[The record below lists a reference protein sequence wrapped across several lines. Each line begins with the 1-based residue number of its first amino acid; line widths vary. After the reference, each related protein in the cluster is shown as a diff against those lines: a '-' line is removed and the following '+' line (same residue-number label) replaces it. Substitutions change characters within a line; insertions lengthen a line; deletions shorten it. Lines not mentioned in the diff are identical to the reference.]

1 MISRYVYHSSET
13 QGLALLKP
21 SVSTHGER
29 WVYATKDIVMAALF
43 LSRKGGDLTC
53 AVGRDIESDIPYVCE
68 RFAGAFDYRYAN
80 VSGSIYVLPSETF
93 MENKTQWEEEVVSE
107 SEVTPV
113 EEMRIDDVKGCL
125 IQQSD
130 NGRLKI
136 LFYPNRIAEIPDD
149 DEDLVYRGVI
159 WTRKMGERMLENFRK
174 YHPHLI
180 SRIQK
185 GLEENRYLNN
195 GFYAERK

>member
-1 MISRYVYHSSET
+1 MISRYVYHASET
-13 QGLALLKP
+13 RGLTSLKP
-21 SVSTHGER
+21 SVSTHEEG

-43 LSRKGGDLTC
+43 LSGKGGDLTC
-53 AVGRDIESDIPYVCE
+53 AVGRDGDIPYVCE
-68 RFAGAFDYRYAN
+68 RFVGAFNYRDAN
-80 VSGSIYVLPSETF
+80 VSGLIYVLPSETF
-93 MENKTQWEEEVVSE
+93 MENKTQWEEEIVSE

-113 EEMRIDDVKGCL
+113 EEMSIDDVKRFL
-125 IQQSD
+125 IEQSN

-149 DEDLVYRGVI
+149 DEDLVYRGII
-159 WTRKMGERMLENFRK
+159 WTSKRGETALEGFRK

-185 GLEENRYLNN
+185 GLAENRYLSDN
-195 GFYAERK
+195 FQAERK

>member
-1 MISRYVYHSSET
+1 MISRYVYHASKT
-13 QGLALLKP
+13 QGLTLIKP
-21 SVSTHGER
+21 SISTHGKM
-29 WVYATKDIVMAALF
+29 WVYATKDVTMAALF
-43 LSRKGGDLTC
+43 LSGKGGDLTC
-53 AVGRDIESDIPYVCE
+53 AVGRDIETGIPYVCE

-113 EEMRIDDVKGCL
+113 EEIKINDVKRFL
-125 IQQSD
+125 IELSD

-136 LFYPNRIAEIPDD
+136 FFYPNRPLEIPDD
-149 DEDLVYRGVI
+149 DEDLVCRGII
-159 WTRKMGERMLENFRK
+159 WTRKWGEKILESFRK

-185 GLEENRYLNN
+185 GLEENRYLNDD
-195 GFYAERK
+195 FLH